1 MTESVLG
8 YEVGESSGQQNPI
21 TGLPPEFTLKATDR
35 CAPAAILRWI
45 EGAAAAGSPNNKL
58 RGAFEI
64 YLAMIV
70 WQQRNPAHTKT
81 PD

>member
-1 MTESVLG
+1 MTDSVLG

-21 TGLPPEFTLKATDR
+21 TSLPPAFTLKATDR

-45 EGAAAAGSPNNKL
+45 EGAAAAGTGPNKL
-58 RGAFEI
+58 RGAMEI
-64 YLAMIV
+64 YIAFV
-70 WQQRNPAHTKT
+70 QWQRSHADQVHT